1 MAHCD
6 TIKVNGKEPIP
17 EIFTTK
23 SEDSPEEINGGE
35 KSIGSHNLCP
45 PALDVATEP
54 DIPPLHGAVPKLGRL
69 GANEKMLEVATNRWV
84 RKCNLTNFSNANT
97 QARAMTVGEAD
108 STEKQSMTWE
118 YETLATM
125 GKEEDFLAPT
135 RPISS
140 SVYGSAVQYSDA

>member
-1 MAHCD
+1 MLQEVD
-6 TIKVNGKEPIP
+6 VEVGKQP
-17 EIFTTK
+17 ETVDDVKKETLGMG
-23 SEDSPEEINGGE
+23 EDSQISTRPSGGDNVDDHILF
-35 KSIGSHNLCP
+35 S
-45 PALDVATEP
+45 
-54 DIPPLHGAVPKLGRL
+54 VPTRELLMSDNKQ
-69 GANEKMLEVATNRWV
+69 VI
-84 RKCNLTNFSNANT
+84 
-97 QARAMTVGEAD
+97 TVGEAD